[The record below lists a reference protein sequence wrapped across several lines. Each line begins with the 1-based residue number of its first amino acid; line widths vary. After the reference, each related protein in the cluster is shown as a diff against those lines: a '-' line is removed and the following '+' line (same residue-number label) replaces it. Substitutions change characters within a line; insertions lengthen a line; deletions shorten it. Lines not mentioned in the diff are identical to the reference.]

1 MNIENTVKL
10 AVAVLILS
18 DLSVANTDDGELSPL
33 TVVGGKDRAL
43 DLVGSAAYL
52 DTEDIRNHSNTNINR
67 ILAKVPGVYVREEN
81 GYGNFPN
88 ISIRGVDGGRSAK
101 LTIMEDGVL
110 MAPAAY
116 SAPSAYY
123 SPSAGRMSG
132 LEVLKGSS
140 QIKYGPHT
148 TGGVINYLSTE
159 IPEEQA
165 FYAKVTYGS
174 DNTLFGHS
182 YYGDT
187 VQTSHGLVGY
197 LLEMHYHRSDGFRSV
212 QGRDALDT
220 GFERIEPMVK
230 MFWEPDSAMKQRF
243 ELKFGSSD
251 FDAKESYLGLTEA
264 DASSGSHDLYSAA
277 QFDNMDAFHYRTY
290 LKYTVEPT
298 DDLKIEATAYYN
310 RYNRNWYK
318 LNKIDGGSLDTAL
331 LDPAKVMALRG
342 MTFGSVA
349 NVKANSRDYYSYGLQ
364 LAGQYDFDAGAV
376 HHSVVSGVRY
386 HTDRVRRFQWSDDYV
401 SDGAGDFSFS
411 TPHGVPGDDGN
422 RRQQTDALALFIE
435 DAIKIGK
442 TTIRPGVRYE
452 HLDVE
457 YDEWAKSTDPVP
469 FAKTSG
475 SGSYGIWAGGVGF
488 THALCDTDTIYGG
501 VYRGVSVPGPRSH
514 LKSNVEEE
522 TTLSYELGWRHNRD
536 GFSIDLAGFYTD
548 FSDLIARES
557 IGGGTGE
564 DRNAGDVEVL
574 GIELLASYD
583 AAYDCPSFSLPM
595 YVSATWTQSE
605 FKTAIASGGEDGI
618 WDGAVAGNELPYV
631 PEWKLAAG
639 VGLATDQWGVNLDA
653 SFTSSQ
659 YGTGNNF
666 SAPVTSS
673 RQGKLDSFVLVDLS
687 GYYQINDN
695 WTVIAGINNLF
706 DEVYISSRVPHG
718 PRNARGRHLYT
729 GFEVKF

>member
-1 MNIENTVKL
+1 MKL
-10 AVAVLILS
+10 AMAVSCLGNLAALS
-18 DLSVANTDDGELSPL
+18 AVSADDGELSPL

-52 DTEDIRNHSNTNINR
+52 DTGDIRNHGDANINR

-140 QIKYGPHT
+140 QIKFGPHT
-148 TGGVINYLSTE
+148 TGGVINYLSTD
-159 IPEEQA
+159 IPAEQE
-165 FYAKVTYGS
+165 FYTRMTYGS
-174 DNTLFGHS
+174 DNTLFNHI
-182 YYGDT
+182 YFGDT
-187 VQTSHGLVGY
+187 VQTSHGAFGY

-212 QGRDALDT
+212 QGHGGLDT

-230 MFWEPDSAMKQRF
+230 LFWEPDSAVKQRF
-243 ELKFGSSD
+243 ELKLGSTD
-251 FDAKESYLGLTEA
+251 FDANETYLGLSEA
-264 DASSGSHDLYSAA
+264 DAASGSHDLYSAA
-277 QFDNMDAFHYRTY
+277 QFDNIDTFHYRSY
-290 LKYTVEPT
+290 LKYIVEPT
-298 DDLKIEATAYYN
+298 DDLKIEAAAYYN
-310 RYNRNWYK
+310 RFNRNWYK
-318 LNKIDGGSLDTAL
+318 LNKIDGGNLDTAL

-342 MTFGSVA
+342 MTAGSVA
-349 NVKANSRDYYSYGLQ
+349 NVKANNRDYYSYGLQ
-364 LAGQYDFDAGAV
+364 LAAQYDFDAGAV
-376 HHSVVSGVRY
+376 HHSVVGGVRY

-401 SDGAGDFSFS
+401 SDGAGDFSFLE
-411 TPHGVPGDDGN
+411 PHDAPGDDSN
-422 RRQQTDALALFIE
+422 RRQQTDALALFVE
-435 DAIKIGK
+435 DSIQVGK
-442 TTIRPGVRYE
+442 TTIRPGIRYE
-452 HLDVE
+452 HLNVE
-457 YDEWAKSTDPVP
+457 YDEWAKSTAPVP
-469 FAKTSG
+469 FAKSSD
-475 SGSYGIWAGGVGF
+475 SGSYGIWAGGIGF
-488 THALCDTDTIYGG
+488 THDLCDTDTLYGG

-514 LKSNVEEE
+514 LKSDVEEE
-522 TTLSYELGWRHNRD
+522 STLSYELGWRHRRD

-557 IGGGTGE
+557 IGGGTGA

-574 GIELLASYD
+574 GVELLASYD
-583 AAYDCPSFSLPM
+583 AAYNCPGFSLPM

-605 FKTAIASGGEDGI
+605 FKTAIASGGEGGI
-618 WDGAVAGNELPYV
+618 WDGAVAGNQLPYV

-639 VGLATDQWGVNLDA
+639 IGFATDQWGVNLDA
-653 SFTSSQ
+653 TYTGSQ

-695 WTVIAGINNLF
+695 WRVLAGVNNLF
-706 DEVYISSRVPHG
+706 DEDYISSRVPHG

-729 GFEVKF
+729 GFELKF